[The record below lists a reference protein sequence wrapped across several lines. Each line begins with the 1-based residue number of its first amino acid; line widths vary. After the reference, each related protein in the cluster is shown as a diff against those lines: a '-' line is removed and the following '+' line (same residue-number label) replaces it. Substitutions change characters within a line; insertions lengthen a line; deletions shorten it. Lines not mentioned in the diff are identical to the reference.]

1 MKKEEREVKER
12 EKNQDRESKRKR
24 KRKVMIAILLAIII
38 IILGLFLYHGPPE
51 GTSEGT
57 LVKVVL
63 DEDNNTVCGAVV
75 KLATDDCGNTV
86 IATKTT
92 NSEGKAYFYNLDYG
106 TYYVNVSYTH
116 DGHTFYGKGDPW
128 EIVIIDDDLIEVKNW
143 LRGYPEKV
151 LIGGIVLS
159 IYTLVL

>member
-1 MKKEEREVKER
+1 MKKEEKEVKKE
-12 EKNQDRESKRKR
+12 EENQDKESKRKR
-24 KRKVMIAILLAIII
+24 RIMIAILLAIII

-63 DEDNNTVCGAVV
+63 DEDNNTIEGAVV
-75 KLATDDCGNTV
+75 KLATDDCGNTI

-92 NSEGKAYFYNLDYG
+92 NSEGKAYFYDLNYG

-116 DGHTFYGKGDPW
+116 NGHTFYGKGDPW
-128 EIVIIDDDLIEVKNW
+128 EIIIVDDDLIEVKNW
-143 LRGYPEKV
+143 LRGYPENV
-151 LIGGIVLS
+151 LPGGILLDTC
-159 IYTLVL
+159 TLVL